1 MKNALIHY
9 KNCLCYINSH
19 IKSQT
24 TYFFTCLV
32 KYTHIAGKSVAAFKF
47 LPNIRFKTFR
57 ALWFLFPTEKKM
69 LYGFIVFSAQ
79 RKVQSVS
86 FIISYNFTIK
96 AVKDEV

>member
-24 TYFFTCLV
+24 AFFFTCLV
-32 KYTHIAGKSVAAFKF
+32 KYIHIAGKSVAAFKF

-57 ALWFLFPTEKKM
+57 VLWFLFLTEKKNAVWFYC
-69 LYGFIVFSAQ
+69 LLCSEKGSICFLLLFP
-79 RKVQSVS
+79 
-86 FIISYNFTIK
+86 TILQ
-96 AVKDEV
+96 

>member
-24 TYFFTCLV
+24 AFFFTCLV
-32 KYTHIAGKSVAAFKF
+32 KYIHIAGKRVAAFKF

-57 ALWFLFPTEKKM
+57 VLWFLFPTEKKM
-69 LYGFIVFSAQ
+69 LYGFIVFCGQ

-86 FIISYNFTIK
+86 FYYFLQFYNK
-96 AVKDEV
+96 SC